1 MFNRNCLEVLINS
14 KKNDFELIKLKSQF
28 NNFTIEERNYIR
40 VEKVLPHDEVLI
52 IIKIKDYKYEYMD
65 GDEDLSIFVF
75 SKGDS
80 KIYLGINVAYPN
92 AKINFN
98 DSKIKIHEIKNAFVL
113 KIAIAENSGQI
124 KADEI
129 ALWYGADPEYFID

>member
-1 MFNRNCLEVLINS
+1 MFNKSCLEVSINA

-28 NNFTIEERNYIR
+28 NNFTIGERNYIR
-40 VEKVLPHDEVLI
+40 VEKVHPHDEILI
-52 IIKIKDYKYEYMD
+52 IIKMKDYKYEYMD
-65 GDEDLSIFVF
+65 GDENLSIFVF

-98 DSKIKIHEIKNAFVL
+98 DFKIKIHEIKNAFVL
-113 KIAIAENSGQI
+113 KIATAENSDEI